1 MEKACIY
8 AALLEQILGEFLC
21 YFRMKAAV
29 DPFGDTLGI
38 SWTFLFQRLVAQPC
52 TPPLIKPHNWPT
64 FGHFFRWFSNTF
76 YTDKSIRLCQQ
87 SNGLGQHAIQRNLDP
102 IK

>member
-76 YTDKSIRLCQQ
+76 YTNKLMRFCQQ
-87 SNGLGQHAIQRNLDP
+87 SNGLTIQRNLDP